1 MDNGEKCVLP
11 KQILQ
16 SQRAHTVVE
25 YFKYCEETNFDNLCK
40 SKLFEILDSINP
52 SYQPAVSG
60 LDEFVT
66 EGVAAWDTISSKRK
80 FD

>member
-1 MDNGEKCVLP
+1 MDKGEKCIIS

-16 SQRAHTVVE
+16 SQRTHAIVE
-25 YFKYCEETNFDNLCK
+25 YFKHCEETNFDNLCR

-52 SYQPAVSG
+52 SSQRAVSG

-66 EGVAAWDTISSKRK
+66 EGVAAWDTISSK
-80 FD
+80 